1 MIYFVGKAELLDGA
15 IMKDLNYLQL
25 WDRYSALLT
34 EHQKEVFE
42 LYYTYDLSLSEIAE
56 QKGCSKQSVSDTL
69 AKCRSLLDEYEEKLH
84 FNKQAQ
90 KSARQQAQ
98 RAEAEEKL
106 RALIKQYP
114 ALKDELEQICLL
126 VSSERE

>member
-1 MIYFVGKAELLDGA
+1 MGKAELLDGA

-69 AKCRSLLDEYEEKLH
+69 AKCRLLLDEYEEKLH

-90 KSARQQAQ
+90 KSAKQQAQ

-114 ALKDELEQICLL
+114 ALKDELEQICSL